1 MSKTI
6 PSENNARV
14 NRCAIYART
23 ATAHQ
28 ADGSVDAQ
36 IACCREFAAR
46 RGSELVDE
54 DIYVDSGISG
64 LSKDHPAL
72 NELIATAS
80 GFRPFGYILVA
91 SVDRLSRSLPHYLE
105 LRCKLQAFGIR
116 LLSVEV
122 HPANSPDDHGRE
134 C

>member
-1 MSKTI
+1 MSKEM

-28 ADGSVDAQ
+28 TGGSVDAQ
-36 IACCREFAAR
+36 IARCREFAAR
-46 RGSELVDE
+46 RGWEVLDE

-64 LSKDHPAL
+64 LSKEHPAL
-72 NELIATAS
+72 SELIAAS
-80 GFRPFGYILVA
+80 SSRPFGYVLVV

-105 LRCKLQAFGIR
+105 MRCKLRGFGIR

-122 HPANSPDDHGRE
+122 HIANSPDKHSSE

>member
-1 MSKTI
+1 MAKEM
-6 PSENNARV
+6 PCENDVRA
-14 NRCAIYART
+14 NRCAIYARS

-28 ADGSVDAQ
+28 ANGSVDAQ
-36 IACCREFAAR
+36 IARCREFAAR
-46 RGSELVDE
+46 RGWEVLNE

-64 LSKDHPAL
+64 ISKEHPAL
-72 NELIATAS
+72 NELIAAAS
-80 GFRPFGYILVA
+80 SFRPFECVLVV

-105 LRCKLQAFGIR
+105 LRRKLRAFGIR

-122 HPANSPDDHGRE
+122 RPANRPDEHSTE

>member
-14 NRCAIYART
+14 NRCAIYVRT
-23 ATAHQ
+23 ATAYQ
-28 ADGSVDAQ
+28 ADGSVEAQ
-36 IACCREFAAR
+36 IVCCREFAAR
-46 RGSELVDE
+46 RGWELVDE

-80 GFRPFGYILVA
+80 SFRPFVYILVA

-105 LRCKLQAFGIR
+105 MRCKLRGLGIR

-122 HPANSPDDHGRE
+122 RIANGPDKHSSE